1 MDNIASVRKPIG
13 LSDAVQAIEEMC
25 NNRAAYAHGGVRV
38 QPIMLELGAGN
49 GQTVFL
55 RYVTDMLKAHKIRHF
70 GGLDHYFEFVTDG
83 HFGTAQGDVCR
94 YSFCRGIHQLLRGC
108 CSDRHH
114 SPRKSYHREADA
126 LFPQ

>member
-55 RYVTDMLKAHKIRHF
+55 IHRFI
-70 GGLDHYFEFVTDG
+70 
-83 HFGTAQGDVCR
+83 
-94 YSFCRGIHQLLRGC
+94 YSMFSSICHCRGLKLGAHLMMKLTENRN
-108 CSDRHH
+108 
-114 SPRKSYHREADA
+114 
-126 LFPQ
+126 